1 MLWIDYKILQMEKN
15 LTVFGDSDQEVLNK
29 GLFSVGDIFV
39 VDENGTLVY
48 SGNKH
53 EEEQWKT

>member
-15 LTVFGDSDQEVLNK
+15 LTIFGDHDQEVLSK
-29 GLFSVGDIFV
+29 GMFFVGDIFV

-48 SGNKH
+48 LCNKH
-53 EEEQWKT
+53 EEHQWKT